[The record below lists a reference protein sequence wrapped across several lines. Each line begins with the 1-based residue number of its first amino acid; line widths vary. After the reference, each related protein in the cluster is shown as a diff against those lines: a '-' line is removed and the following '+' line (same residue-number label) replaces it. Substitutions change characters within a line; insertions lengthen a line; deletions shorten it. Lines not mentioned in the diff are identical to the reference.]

1 ATTTATAPAAKKTTT
16 TTTRARAG
24 GPSGHRAFQSLA
36 ESDGRVQ
43 SQSDPD
49 FRRGR
54 VRKCNRSHRDG
65 SRALSRACP
74 VQTTPHCPTAAR
86 PPGRPRAVGPPS
98 RSLRALAHLAAL
110 LLQPAL
116 LFFFHFHRNIERAFL
131 YGLDLCAIAAGC
143 PRGSPSGAARLAQ
156 GPEPAA

>member
-1 ATTTATAPAAKKTTT
+1 M
-16 TTTRARAG
+16 
-24 GPSGHRAFQSLA
+24 
-36 ESDGRVQ
+36 Q
-43 SQSDPD
+43 SQPP
-49 FRRGR
+49 RRQPSVKSG
-54 VRKCNRSHRDG
+54 
-65 SRALSRACP
+65 P